1 MKNLKIYAKT
11 IEEDAIKQIDNLME
25 QESFKNEK
33 IRIMP
38 DVHSGSGCVIGFTS
52 TIGDKIIPNIVGVD
66 LYCGMYLVELG
77 NINLDLSKIDEIIN
91 ENVPSGFNVHEKLA
105 VDDELNDLYKKIE
118 NMKCFKYL
126 NYGSQ
131 IKNGVGTLG
140 GGNHFIEIDEDDDGV
155 KYLVIHTG
163 SRNLGNQV
171 ARIYMN
177 KAVENCH
184 GEELSKEDR
193 KELIKKMKE
202 EGRALE
208 IEEVLKKAKKE
219 AKNKCIDKDL
229 CYLEGVDK
237 ENYLSDI
244 KVCYTYAHLNRQRIA
259 LTILKAIF
267 DNVKI
272 VSDEI
277 YVNNQKL
284 NSFET
289 LHNYI
294 DLDNN
299 LIRKGAISAQKGEL
313 VLIPINMRDG
323 SLICKGLGNK
333 DWNCSAPHGAGRLM
347 SRKKAKETIDLEMYK
362 ESMKD
367 IYSST
372 VCATT
377 IDEAPQAYKSIDE
390 IKGCIKPTVKIIKQ
404 IKPIY
409 NFKATDEQF
418 Y

>member
-1 MKNLKIYAKT
+1 
-11 IEEDAIKQIDNLME
+11 
-25 QESFKNEK
+25 
-33 IRIMP
+33 
-38 DVHSGSGCVIGFTS
+38 
-52 TIGDKIIPNIVGVD
+52 
-66 LYCGMYLVELG
+66 
-77 NINLDLSKIDEIIN
+77 
-91 ENVPSGFNVHEKLA
+91 
-105 VDDELNDLYKKIE
+105 
-118 NMKCFKYL
+118 
-126 NYGSQ
+126 
-131 IKNGVGTLG
+131 
-140 GGNHFIEIDEDDDGV
+140 
-155 KYLVIHTG
+155 
-163 SRNLGNQV
+163 
-171 ARIYMN
+171 MN

-229 CYLEGVDK
+229 CYLEGADK